1 MTPVDWLWLA
11 ACLVSAVLSGFA
23 GYSMGYVAGDLAAGR
38 PTAYQGDEEQRD
50 TDPTPAP
57 RLDTTL
63 PSMPLAEL
71 EDLPDLTE
79 HVGAAARLSERPK
92 GNA

>member
-1 MTPVDWLWLA
+1 VSPVELAWLA
-11 ACLVSAVLSGFA
+11 ALIVSTLLASFTCYA
-23 GYSMGYVAGDLAAGR
+23 MGYGAGERAAGS
-38 PTAYQGDEEQRD
+38 AYQGDEEQRD